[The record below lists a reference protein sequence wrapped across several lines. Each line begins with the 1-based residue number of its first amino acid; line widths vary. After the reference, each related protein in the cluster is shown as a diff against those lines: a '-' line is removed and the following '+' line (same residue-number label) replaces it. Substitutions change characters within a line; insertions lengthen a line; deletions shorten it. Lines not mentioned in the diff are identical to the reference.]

1 MGAFVDLR
9 GQKFGKLVVVEQ
21 GKAIGRNNGK
31 QISTWLCKCE
41 CGNMITVRGAYL
53 KSGHTVSCG
62 CARKDN
68 RPKTFEDLTGK
79 KFGNLTVVRYLTP
92 EERTTKTYNWLC
104 KCDCGNT
111 IFANASKL
119 KDGHTKSC
127 GCLRKKAKG
136 RNYEDLTGKHF
147 NHLTVIREL
156 KPEERKARSY
166 NWLCRCDCGKE
177 FQSTANKIKTGTQ
190 ISCGCLRAEKLKNAS
205 TKYKYSNKR
214 LYSVYKAML
223 SRCINSADPK
233 YKEYGARGITVCSEW
248 QGENG
253 YDVFAEWAFQNGYDP
268 NAERLQCTL
277 DRKNV
282 NGNYEPS
289 NCRWISNDRQQNNRR
304 DCHYIEYMGKTQ
316 SLADWAR
323 ELKIPYKYMEWRVIA
338 KNNNHK
344 MTIQECVDSFYN
356 K

>member
-1 MGAFVDLR
+1 MGTFIDLL
-9 GQKFGKLVVVEQ
+9 GQRFGKLTVVDK
-21 GKAIGRNNGK
+21 GDPIRRNNGV
-31 QISTWLCKCE
+31 QIPTWVCKCD
-41 CGNMITVRGAYL
+41 CGKIITVRSTNL

-62 CARKDN
+62 CARKN
-68 RPKTFEDLTGK
+68 NLPKSFEDLTGK
-79 KFGNLTVVRYLTP
+79 RYGKLVVVRYLSP
-92 EERTTKTYNWLC
+92 EERTTKNYNWLC
-104 KCDCGNT
+104 KCDCGKS
-111 IFANASKL
+111 IFANATKL

-127 GCLRKKAKG
+127 GCLRKQAKG

-147 NHLTVIREL
+147 NHFTVIRKL

-166 NWLCRCDCGKE
+166 NWLCGCDCGKE

-190 ISCGCLRAEKLKNAS
+190 ISCGCKKIEKLKS
-205 TKYKYSNKR
+205 MFTKYEHSNKR

-223 SRCINSADPK
+223 SRCFNTADHR

-248 QGENG
+248 LGEKG

-268 NAERLQCTL
+268 DAERLQCTL
-277 DRKNV
+277 DRKEV

-304 DCHYIEYMGKTQ
+304 DCHYIEYKGKIQT
-316 SLADWAR
+316 LADWAR
-323 ELKIPYKYMEWRVIA
+323 ELKIPYKYMAWRVIA
-338 KNNNHK
+338 KNNKHK
-344 MTIQECVDSFYN
+344 MTIQECVDSFY